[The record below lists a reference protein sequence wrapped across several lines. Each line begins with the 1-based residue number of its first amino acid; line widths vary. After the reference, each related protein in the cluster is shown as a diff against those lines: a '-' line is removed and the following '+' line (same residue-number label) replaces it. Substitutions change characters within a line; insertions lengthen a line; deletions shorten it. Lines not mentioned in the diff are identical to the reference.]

1 VLFTSETLQLKPQK
15 IKMEIKSSGCSRSH
29 QDKLLKS
36 FQSFSTIVRRTTIS
50 TTTIVRKTL
59 TKLPAA
65 FLGNFSNL
73 GGGGEGLV
81 EGKDVF
87 EKNEETSH
95 CCKSSPSPPMRPPKP
110 HPGQKVRETPLGM
123 RRRVLRPHHHH
134 HHHHHQ
140 GKRRKPRLV
149 TPPDSPDWVVHFPAK
164 EAFEG
169 KAPIKEEEELPF
181 KCAPSHLLKYES
193 DSKLKYNLSPEG
205 VLASTL
211 ILPLT
216 SSTPGEGGQSVQ
228 TWCRNVSG
236 GPKSFVVS
244 GLRAEESDDSGR
256 GTCEHSDASDVNNF
270 SDFGNNCEQ
279 SDFSDGSPRLMENR
293 RKTSKSGSLSLKR
306 TSCPIFSQKGSN
318 WSQKGLDAKISVLNG
333 ERCSLDRELEVVCQR
348 LEEIEGALAKVGTYG
363 EVKKLQ
369 SYVANSEKTTLLLHG
384 IARRIARMES
394 REAMMMEDRVM
405 EEEAA
410 KMERLSSQLEDAKEI
425 SSMVNR
431 RLPGVLDSLEAR
443 IGEERRREFL
453 ECLDRRTQVLVI
465 RKELEDKIE
474 MEERLGFLTVL

>member
-1 VLFTSETLQLKPQK
+1 MQ
-15 IKMEIKSSGCSRSH
+15 
-29 QDKLLKS
+29 
-36 FQSFSTIVRRTTIS
+36 
-50 TTTIVRKTL
+50 
-59 TKLPAA
+59 
-65 FLGNFSNL
+65 
-73 GGGGEGLV
+73 
-81 EGKDVF
+81 
-87 EKNEETSH
+87 
-95 CCKSSPSPPMRPPKP
+95 
-110 HPGQKVRETPLGM
+110 
-123 RRRVLRPHHHH
+123 
-134 HHHHHQ
+134 
-140 GKRRKPRLV
+140 
-149 TPPDSPDWVVHFPAK
+149 VVHFPAK

-169 KAPIKEEEELPF
+169 KTPIKEDEKLPF
-181 KCAPSHLLKYES
+181 KCAAPSLILKYET
-193 DSKLKYNLSPEG
+193 DSKLKYNLPPES

-216 SSTPGEGGQSVQ
+216 SSSSGDSGQSVQ
-228 TWCRNVSG
+228 TWCTNVG
-236 GPKSFVVS
+236 GRGPKSFVVS
-244 GLRAEESDDSGR
+244 GLRSEESDDSGR
-256 GTCEHSDASDVNNF
+256 GTCEHSDASDVNNL

-279 SDFSDGSPRLMENR
+279 SDFSDGSPRLMESR
-293 RKTSKSGSLSLKR
+293 RKTSKSGSFSLKR
-306 TSCPIFSQKGSN
+306 SSCPIFPQKGSN

-333 ERCSLDRELEVVCQR
+333 ERCGLDRELEVVCQR
-348 LEEIEGALAKVGTYG
+348 LEEIEAALAKVGSYG

-394 REAMMMEDRVM
+394 RETLMMEDRVM
-405 EEEAA
+405 EEDVA